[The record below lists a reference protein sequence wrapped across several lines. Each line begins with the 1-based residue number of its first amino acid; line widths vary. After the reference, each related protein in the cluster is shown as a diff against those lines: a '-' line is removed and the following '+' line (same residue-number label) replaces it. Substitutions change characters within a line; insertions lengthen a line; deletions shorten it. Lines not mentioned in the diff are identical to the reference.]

1 MGIMWDLIENV
12 KLPKMVKI
20 RQNFDTTHLENLEKA
35 LEKEFQRPEIS
46 SRIFSGMKIALA
58 VGSRGVAEIAEIT
71 RIAVSEL
78 RKRGAEPFVVPAM
91 GSHGGARAEGQLE
104 VLAGLGVTE
113 EYIKCKI
120 CSSMDV
126 YEIGTFRIDETQDEV
141 KVYFD
146 KYAMDADG
154 VIPIV
159 RIKPHTCFRAPVES
173 GLCKMLT
180 IGLGKQKGANAC
192 HQRTFKYM
200 YEMITKGAQ
209 IKLDTGKILF
219 GIASVENAYDEIY
232 TIQAVP
238 SEHFLEAD
246 KELLQL
252 ARSKMAKLLFDS
264 VDALVIR
271 RIGKDI
277 SGDGYD
283 PNVLGKPCSEFVRN
297 DDPYVNKAAVLDL
310 TEATH
315 GNASGVG
322 TVEVITKKLYDK
334 IDFRATYANAITTT
348 GLGIAK
354 VPMVMENEKEA
365 IMTLTGAANASSDVQ
380 TRMII
385 VTDSLHVSEFYIS
398 EALLEEAGRHPQIEI
413 LSEPF
418 ELEFNE
424 KGDLTL
430 PL

>member
-12 KLPKMVKI
+12 KLPKMVKV
-20 RQNFDTTHLENLEKA
+20 RQNFDPAHLEDLESA
-35 LEKEFQRPEIS
+35 IREEFQKPEIS
-46 SRIFSGMKIALA
+46 SRIRPGSRIALA
-58 VGSRGVAEIAEIT
+58 VGSRGVARIAEIT
-71 RIAVSEL
+71 RLTVAEL

-91 GSHGGARAEGQLE
+91 GSHGGARAEGQRE

-113 EYIKCKI
+113 EYIQCKI
-120 CSSMDV
+120 CSSMEV
-126 YEIGTFRIDETQDEV
+126 YEIGSFRIDETQDEV
-141 KVYFD
+141 KVFFD
-146 KYAMDADG
+146 RYAMDADG

-159 RIKPHTCFRAPVES
+159 RVKPHTCFRAPVES

-200 YEMITKGAQ
+200 YEMITKGARM
-209 IKLDTGKILF
+209 KLDTGKILF
-219 GIASVENAYDEIY
+219 GIASVENAYDEVY

-238 SEHFLEAD
+238 PERFLEAD
-246 KELLQL
+246 EELLRL
-252 ARSKMAKLLFDS
+252 ARSKMAKLLFS
-264 VDALVIR
+264 PIDALVIR

-283 PNVLGKPCSEFVRN
+283 PNVFGKPCSEFVRN

-334 IDFRATYANAITTT
+334 IDFRAMYANAITTT
-348 GLGIAK
+348 GLMIAK
-354 VPMVMENEKEA
+354 IPMVMENEREA
-365 IMTLTGAANASSDVQ
+365 IMTLVGAANASSDVK

-385 VTDSLHVSEFYIS
+385 AADSLHVSEIYIS
-398 EALLEEAGRHPQIEI
+398 EAMLEEAGRHPQIEI

-418 ELEFNE
+418 ELEFDAN
-424 KGDLTL
+424 GDLTL